1 MGIAHDA
8 MTRAIAAVGGR
19 PAPRSFTAQVRSF
32 AGRGTA
38 AAKERRLA
46 GRFGISIRT
55 ARRWL
60 TGSTPTKA
68 NRASV
73 QRETEQRAERSQ
85 VARARRATAAGGMD
99 VETRARFG
107 FIAPA
112 GTTDDARL
120 RRVAAHMPASLA
132 GDLFD
137 AYEEGRE
144 DELKAVI
151 AEGLAYEYFRDAGS
165 RASGLDVE
173 FTDIDYLDMEF

>member
-60 TGSTPTKA
+60 AGSTPTKA

-85 VARARRATAAGGMD
+85 VARARRAAAAGGVS
-99 VETRARFG
+99 VETRARLG
-107 FIAPA
+107 YIAPA

-120 RRVAAHMPASLA
+120 RRITATIPADLTD
-132 GDLFD
+132 DLFA
-137 AYEEGRE
+137 AYQADDEDQLQTVIVEGIGR
-144 DELKAVI
+144 D
-151 AEGLAYEYFRDAGS
+151 YFRDGGS
-165 RASGLDVE
+165 RASGLNVE